1 MTFSASSAWSEHALI
16 IVHEHGI
23 GGRTDLPVPLW
34 AALYGGA
41 AAVLVSFVAVMA
53 FWNESRLRGDR
64 AGRALPLGLEH
75 VLDSRAIR
83 TVLRVLGVLLAA
95 VVLIVALAG
104 PDDSARNPASTWF
117 YAWFWVGLAVVSAA
131 AGPLWRL
138 LNPCRGVAFIIRT
151 LIRRG
156 AGLRPLP
163 DRVGYWPAVVGLG
176 SYLWLELAYDHA
188 DVPHVVAAFLIG
200 YGLVQVGGG
209 VVFGDGWFLRCDGFE
224 AYSNLI
230 ALLAPIGRR
239 ADGRL
244 VLRSPL
250 DGLASLKPAP
260 GLVPLVA
267 VMLGSTGFDGLS
279 REGWWK
285 NLVSGE
291 SRPSR
296 LALATLGLA
305 AAIALVLWTYEAACR
320 VTQRYAPRASAMD
333 VRFVHSLLPISLGY
347 TVAHYFSFA
356 VFQGQ
361 DGYLLAGDPLGRGWN
376 LFGLAHQ
383 GIDYRA
389 VSPWTISMVQV
400 GAIVV
405 GHVLGVVAAHD
416 RAMGTFMPRLRR
428 AGQYPLLTTM
438 VAFTMGGI
446 ALVLRA

>member
-1 MTFSASSAWSEHALI
+1 MNCSPGCPHALI
-16 IVHEHGI
+16 IVREHGI

-53 FWNESRLRGDR
+53 FWSRSRLRGDL
-64 AGRALPLGLEH
+64 AGRPVPPGVQA
-75 VLDSRAIR
+75 VLDARATR
-83 TVLRVLGVLLAA
+83 VALRVLGMLLAA
-95 VVLIVALAG
+95 VVLFVALAG
-104 PDDSARNPASTWF
+104 PDDSARNPAPTWF
-117 YAWFWVGLAVVSAA
+117 HAWFWVGLAVVSAL
-131 AGPLWRL
+131 AGPFWRL
-138 LNPCRGVAFIIRT
+138 LNPGRGVAGVIRL
-151 LIRRG
+151 LIRRE

-163 DRVGYWPAVVGLG
+163 ERFGYWPAAVALS
-176 SYLWLELAYDHA
+176 SYLWLELVYDHA
-188 DVPHVVAAFLIG
+188 DVPHVVAGFLIG
-200 YGLVQVGGG
+200 YGLVQVAGG
-209 VVFGDGWFLRCDGFE
+209 VVFGDAWFARCDGFE
-224 AYSNLI
+224 AYSNLLS
-230 ALLAPIGRR
+230 LLAPIGRR

-244 VLRSPL
+244 VVRNPL

-260 GLVPLVA
+260 GLVAFVA

-279 REGWWK
+279 REGWWR

-291 SRPSR
+291 SRPAR
-296 LALATLGLA
+296 LGLATLGLA
-305 AAIALVLWTYEAACR
+305 AAIGLVLWTYRAACR

-347 TVAHYFSFA
+347 SVAHYFSFA

-376 LFGLAHQ
+376 LFGLAGT

-405 GHVLGVVAAHD
+405 GHVLGVLSAHD
-416 RAMGTFMPRLRR
+416 RAMGTFTPRLRR
-428 AGQYPLLTTM
+428 VGQYPLLTTM